1 MKMCTKLRQMIST
14 KRFYFAFSHP
24 LSFSLLL
31 TVCLTFFIV
40 LHLNG
45 ADGTESGR
53 LFVWGENQFGQL
65 ATGTTD
71 IVTKPSCVKV
81 IKNLGYKVRTIAF
94 GEAFSVILTGQLKLS
109 FPFRLNSPFIKFN
122 SFVSAARI
130 HISHRQRTV
139 VVGGPIENSKVFF
152 NGKSIFALNESLGTK
167 LWHLGNGEFITRQNF
182 EIVDFQKQCADA
194 DGNLDDLVDVV
205 AGGTH
210 FVALT
215 SNLLHCHLPSQ

>member
-1 MKMCTKLRQMIST
+1 MKMCTQLRKMIST

-24 LSFSLLL
+24 PSLSFHLA
-31 TVCLTFFIV
+31 VCLTFFIV

-94 GEAFSVILTGQLKLS
+94 GEAFSVILTGQWKLS

-122 SFVSAARI
+122 SFGSAARI

-139 VVGGPIENSKVFF
+139 VIGIQTQKTAKYFLTEKVF
-152 NGKSIFALNESLGTK
+152 
-167 LWHLGNGEFITRQNF
+167 
-182 EIVDFQKQCADA
+182 
-194 DGNLDDLVDVV
+194 
-205 AGGTH
+205 
-210 FVALT
+210 
-215 SNLLHCHLPSQ
+215 LH